1 MKKRI
6 LLGSIFV
13 LFLLL
18 VTPNIKAVECTNSV
32 QPVKDELY
40 KTISKIN
47 IDEKLK
53 NNVLQK
59 IDEIKDI
66 DSVNLNLF
74 KKFNS
79 LTKMQTYNGY
89 NYFLTLAII
98 HVLWSLYFMIEG
110 DGASAKLQLQ
120 LAILDL
126 IMFVLVNR

>member
-18 VTPNIKAVECTNSV
+18 LTPNIKAVVCSNSV
-32 QPVKDELY
+32 QPVKD
-40 KTISKIN
+40 
-47 IDEKLK
+47 
-53 NNVLQK
+53 
-59 IDEIKDI
+59 I
-66 DSVNLNLF
+66 DSVNINLF

-79 LTKMQTYNGY
+79 LTKTQTYDGY
-89 NYFLTLAII
+89 NYFLTLVII
-98 HVLWSLYFMIEG
+98 HVLWSLYFVVEG
-110 DGASAKLQLQ
+110 DTASAKLQLQ